1 MIVTQLTMLENINF
15 WKEKG
20 EFELRANSDF
30 NILSYITIKKH
41 ILKIKFQDY
50 ESNVYSF
57 LQWQPRGQEKEWS
70 IKKYN

>member
-15 WKEKG
+15 WKENG
-20 EFELRANSDF
+20 EFELHANSDF
-30 NILSYITIKKH
+30 NILSNITIKEH

-57 LQWQPRGQEKEWS
+57 L
-70 IKKYN
+70 